1 MVCLENGSTFVQFHI
16 AGNVKDF
23 RKKHIR
29 RLKSTV
35 AAMVNCPKDKIKV
48 DGIHPSR
55 SFIIILSMEI
65 ERAMTL
71 AEERMRTNLKQLM
84 KWNVDKIII
93 DGEEIMVSCKG

>member
-1 MVCLENGSTFVQFHI
+1 MVCLENGCTSVQFHI
-16 AGNVKDF
+16 AGNVKYF

-29 RLKSTV
+29 RLQSTV
-35 AAMVNCPKDKIKV
+35 AAMVNCFEKDIKV
-48 DGIHPSR
+48 DGMRPSR

-93 DGEEIMVSCKG
+93 DGKEIMVSSKG